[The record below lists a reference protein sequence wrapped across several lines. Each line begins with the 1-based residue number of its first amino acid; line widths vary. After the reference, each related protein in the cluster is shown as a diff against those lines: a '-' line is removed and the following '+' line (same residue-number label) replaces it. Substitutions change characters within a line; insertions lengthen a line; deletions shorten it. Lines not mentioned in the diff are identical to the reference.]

1 MDYVD
6 NVFKK
11 NAYKKAI
18 KNLSGVKINSIQ
30 DVIAIKGIG
39 VKIKEK
45 IQLNKESNVLLIGCE
60 GDTDAEMY
68 QKLINQWINKWKNIN
83 LQMLVIKK

>member
-1 MDYVD
+1 MDYNKPVIAYLQEYQDKED

-30 DVIAIKGIG
+30 I
-39 VKIKEK
+39 
-45 IQLNKESNVLLIGCE
+45 
-60 GDTDAEMY
+60 
-68 QKLINQWINKWKNIN
+68 
-83 LQMLVIKK
+83 